1 MQNMNPYPNV
11 LFAESEVILCRLHLI
26 IFGIINRNTN
36 CQSIIFI
43 RIFTVKFT
51 DMIQAKNRKE
61 ITLDA
66 QTLSILQIQAEK
78 QGRKLKNYME
88 QVLKE
93 QANSF
98 ELTDEYKAM
107 MDVMLDKHEKGE
119 LQYTS
124 WGEAKKELFK
134 K

>member
-1 MQNMNPYPNV
+1 
-11 LFAESEVILCRLHLI
+11 
-26 IFGIINRNTN
+26 
-36 CQSIIFI
+36 
-43 RIFTVKFT
+43 
-51 DMIQAKNRKE
+51 MIQAKNRKE

-119 LQYTS
+119 LQYTP
-124 WGEAKKELFK
+124 WEEAKKELFK

>member
-1 MQNMNPYPNV
+1 
-11 LFAESEVILCRLHLI
+11 
-26 IFGIINRNTN
+26 
-36 CQSIIFI
+36 
-43 RIFTVKFT
+43 
-51 DMIQAKNRKE
+51 MIPAKNRKE
-61 ITLDA
+61 ISLDA

-107 MDVMLDKHEKGE
+107 MDKMLVKPEKGK
-119 LQYTS
+119 LKYTS
-124 WGEAKKELFK
+124 CEEAKKELFNK
-134 K
+134 